1 MAFKDI
7 FTNIKNGVNTAQGKL
22 VNALLGTP
30 VQTDPY
36 YGYSKEIEDAKNSLG
51 DLESVQTMLG
61 QPNAKSIEQIQQGF
75 TQGLNYGNPEIA
87 KLQDDLGIA
96 KPDTNNKMQLDMAK
110 SGMFNLPD
118 TLHSGTS
125 NRQGGFI
132 NDLVSG
138 YRENLTEGFDTENL
152 APNANKGLAS
162 RIGEG
167 LGTLTRVQSNP
178 LTRGLLAGAAALALG
193 GGAGDALAY
202 GLGTSVGR
210 QTNLTKDKAYRQG
223 LINMGLDANEV
234 NSIPGIMTDDVFKNL
249 SLSTYR
255 NRQMNYKNMKLD
267 KDTYVKEARNIQTML
282 TNGVI
287 DATTATVL
295 MRDLNTEYDRQNN
308 VTMQEGLKKTLGAR
322 AADQKD
328 REIDI
333 KQQNANTYE
342 KSVDY
347 NNPQPKKGGRAR
359 INHKFTQDEIQKEA
373 KRRGL
378 I

>member
-1 MAFKDI
+1 MALKDI
-7 FTNIKNGVNTAQGKL
+7 LANIKQGVNTAQDKL
-22 VNALLGTP
+22 INNLLGTP
-30 VQTDPY
+30 VQTEPY

-61 QPNAKSIEQIQQGF
+61 QPNAKSLEQIQQGF

-118 TLHSGTS
+118 TLHSSTS
-125 NRQGGFI
+125 NRQGGLI
-132 NDLVSG
+132 NDFVGGL
-138 YRENLTEGFDTENL
+138 RENYTNAFDAENL
-152 APNANKGLAS
+152 APNANKGAATRFGES
-162 RIGEG
+162 IGTALRFFDKPVG
-167 LGTLTRVQSNP
+167 
-178 LTRGLLAGAAALALG
+178 RGLLAGAAALALG

-202 GLGTSVGR
+202 GLGTGVGR
-210 QTNLTKDKAYRQG
+210 QTNMTKDKAYRQG
-223 LINMGLDANEV
+223 LINMGLDADEV

-267 KDTYVKEARNIQTML
+267 KDTYVKEVRNIQTML

-287 DATTATVL
+287 DATTATTL
-295 MRDLNTEYDRQNN
+295 INDLNIEYNRQNDI
-308 VTMQEGLKKTLGAR
+308 TMQEGLKKTLGER

-328 REIDI
+328 REIGI
-333 KQQNANTYE
+333 KQQNADTYD
-342 KSVDY
+342 KSVEY
-347 NNPQPKKGGRAR
+347 NNPQPKKGGGRPR
-359 INHKFTQDEIQKEA
+359 YNPEA
-373 KRRGL
+373 VKAEMKKRGL